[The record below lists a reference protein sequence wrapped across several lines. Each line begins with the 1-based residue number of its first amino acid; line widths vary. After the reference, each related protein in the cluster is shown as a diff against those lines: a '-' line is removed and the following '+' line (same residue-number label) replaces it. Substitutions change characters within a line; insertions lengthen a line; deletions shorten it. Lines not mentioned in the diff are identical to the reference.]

1 MATLNFR
8 PLWRYEDAFIE
19 GLITTVKLAV
29 QSGVLGLL
37 LGLICAILL
46 GQNSRMLRLAVRSYI
61 ELIRNTPPVLQ
72 IFIIFFVMP
81 QIGIR
86 LPPYQA
92 SIVMLTLYFGAFV
105 AEIIRAGL
113 NSIPRAQIEAG
124 HCLGMTRLQ
133 VFRHITLL
141 PGLRSIYPSL
151 TSQFILLLLSTSI
164 ASFISTEELF
174 YAAGFV
180 DSRTFRSFEVYAL
193 ISVIYVTLV
202 IAFRIFF
209 FSLGKLAFR
218 WPVAR

>member
-19 GLITTVKLAV
+19 GLITTVKLAL
-29 QSGVLGLL
+29 QSGALGLL
-37 LGLICAILL
+37 LGLVCAILL
-46 GQNSRMLRLAVRSYI
+46 GRKNRAVRLIIRSYI

-81 QIGIR
+81 QIGLK

-92 SIVMLTLYFGAFV
+92 SIVALTLYFGAFV
-105 AEIIRAGL
+105 TEIIRSGL
-113 NSIPRAQIEAG
+113 NAIPRAQIEAG
-124 HCLGMTRLQ
+124 HCLGLTPMQ
-133 VFRHITLL
+133 VFTHIVLL
-141 PGLRSIYPSL
+141 PALRMIYPSL
-151 TSQFILLLLSTSI
+151 TSQFILLLLGTSI

-174 YAAGFV
+174 HTAGFV

-193 ISVIYVTLV
+193 ISAIYVSLV
-202 IAFRIFF
+202 ITFRLIFF
-209 FSLGKLAFR
+209 ALGKIAFR